1 MGKTVPSYRVAL
13 EYEISSW
20 RGFKEALN
28 SQDQEAFERL
38 MDAARNNCMAASNAC
53 RPVVFEAMV
62 MSIML
67 SQQKRL
73 QKLDDRLNTLT
84 KEGTQT

>member
-1 MGKTVPSYRVAL
+1 VAL

-20 RGFKEALN
+20 RGFREALN

-38 MDAARNNCMAASNAC
+38 MDAARNNCVAASNAC
-53 RPVVFEAMV
+53 RPLVFEAMI

-67 SQQKRL
+67 GQQK
-73 QKLDDRLNTLT
+73 QLT
-84 KEGTQT
+84 KLEKKLSPSVKEDPIGACPQNQF

>member
-1 MGKTVPSYRVAL
+1 VAL

-20 RGFKEALN
+20 SEFKEALN
-28 SQDQEAFERL
+28 SPDREAFERL
-38 MDAARNNCMAASNAC
+38 MDAARNNCMSASNGC

-73 QKLDDRLNTLT
+73 GELEKKL
-84 KEGTQT
+84 GS